1 MLILTIPNK
10 EVLNIF
16 NLTTHKE
23 DFMHILY
30 GQVLCRVK
38 IENKNT
44 YAQILTDGYEFVHVH
59 PMQSK
64 SQSGEDLNV
73 LIRDI

>member
-1 MLILTIPNK
+1 
-10 EVLNIF
+10 
-16 NLTTHKE
+16 
-23 DFMHILY
+23 MHILY

-38 IENKNT
+38 IENKKT